1 MACYDSKNPNCG
13 CCPPPPPMPTCCFQG
28 PPGVT
33 GAVGATGAT
42 GATGMAAT
50 VQVGTTT
57 TGAPGTNASIINTGT
72 DSNAVLNFVIPA
84 GATGANGADGT
95 AATVQ
100 IGTTTTSAPGTNAS
114 VTNTGTE
121 NNAVLNFV
129 IPAGATGANGADG
142 ATGADGTAAT
152 VQVGTTTTG
161 APGTDASV
169 TNTGT
174 ESNAVLN
181 FVIPAGATGA
191 TGADGATGANGTAA
205 TVQVG
210 STTTGA
216 PGTNAS
222 VTNTGTESNAVLN
235 FVIPAGAT
243 GATGANG
250 AAGTAATVQIGTTT
264 TGAPGTDA
272 SVTNTGTE
280 SNAVLNFVIPAGA
293 TGANGADGATGAD
306 GTAATVQVGTTITG
320 APGTNA
326 SVTNTGTESDAVL
339 NFVIPAGAT
348 GAAGVAGTAAVLA
361 VQDTTE
367 QALTENTP
375 VSFAVN
381 LLQSGTDL
389 THAAGSNQI
398 TVETPG
404 IYQAAFTAE
413 VSPTGTATLP
423 LTISLSLE
431 QGTTIL
437 ETSSTTMTT
446 AEQSNTL
453 AWNIPFTVTAAP
465 EVLQILSDGT
475 DVILNRATL
484 TINKIGTV

>member
-1 MACYDSKNPNCG
+1 M
-13 CCPPPPPMPTCCFQG
+13 
-28 PPGVT
+28 
-33 GAVGATGAT
+33 
-42 GATGMAAT
+42 
-50 VQVGTTT
+50 
-57 TGAPGTNASIINTGT
+57 
-72 DSNAVLNFVIPA
+72 LNFVIPA
-84 GATGANGADGT
+84 GATGTDGATGADGT
-95 AATVQ
+95 AATIQ
-100 IGTTTTSAPGTNAS
+100 IGTTTTGAPGTNAS

-129 IPAGATGANGADG
+129 IPAGATGAS
-142 ATGADGTAAT
+142 AA
-152 VQVGTTTTG
+152 
-161 APGTDASV
+161 
-169 TNTGT
+169 
-174 ESNAVLN
+174 ESR
-181 FVIPAGATGA
+181 P
-191 TGADGATGANGTAA
+191 
-205 TVQVG
+205 
-210 STTTGA
+210 S
-216 PGTNAS
+216 
-222 VTNTGTESNAVLN
+222 
-235 FVIPAGAT
+235 
-243 GATGANG
+243 
-250 AAGTAATVQIGTTT
+250 
-264 TGAPGTDA
+264 
-272 SVTNTGTE
+272 
-280 SNAVLNFVIPAGA
+280 
-293 TGANGADGATGAD
+293 
-306 GTAATVQVGTTITG
+306 
-320 APGTNA
+320 
-326 SVTNTGTESDAVL
+326 
-339 NFVIPAGAT
+339 
-348 GAAGVAGTAAVLA
+348 VLA

>member
-1 MACYDSKNPNCG
+1 M
-13 CCPPPPPMPTCCFQG
+13 
-28 PPGVT
+28 
-33 GAVGATGAT
+33 
-42 GATGMAAT
+42 
-50 VQVGTTT
+50 
-57 TGAPGTNASIINTGT
+57 
-72 DSNAVLNFVIPA
+72 
-84 GATGANGADGT
+84 
-95 AATVQ
+95 
-100 IGTTTTSAPGTNAS
+100 
-114 VTNTGTE
+114 
-121 NNAVLNFV
+121 LNFV

-142 ATGADGTAAT
+142 ADGTAAT
-152 VQVGTTTTG
+152 VQVGT
-161 APGTDASV
+161 
-169 TNTGT
+169 
-174 ESNAVLN
+174 
-181 FVIPAGATGA
+181 
-191 TGADGATGANGTAA
+191 
-205 TVQVG
+205 
-210 STTTGA
+210 TTTGA

-243 GATGANG
+243 GAAGV
-250 AAGTAATVQIGTTT
+250 AGTAATVQVGTTT
-264 TGAPGTDA
+264 TGTPGTNA
-272 SVTNTGTE
+272 SVTNTGTD
-280 SNAVLNFVIPAGA
+280 SNAVLNFVIPAGATGATGA

-306 GTAATVQVGTTITG
+306 GTAATIQVGSTTTG

-326 SVTNTGTESDAVL
+326 SVTNAGTESNAVL

-348 GAAGVAGTAAVLA
+348 GASAAESRPSVLA

-453 AWNIPFTVTAAP
+453 AWNIPFTVTTAP

>member
-1 MACYDSKNPNCG
+1 MAYYDSKNPNCG

-57 TGAPGTNASIINTGT
+57 TGAPGTNASVTNAGT
-72 DSNAVLNFVIPA
+72 ESNAM
-84 GATGANGADGT
+84 
-95 AATVQ
+95 
-100 IGTTTTSAPGTNAS
+100 
-114 VTNTGTE
+114 
-121 NNAVLNFV
+121 LNFV

-161 APGTDASV
+161 APGT
-169 TNTGT
+169 
-174 ESNAVLN
+174 
-181 FVIPAGATGA
+181 
-191 TGADGATGANGTAA
+191 
-205 TVQVG
+205 
-210 STTTGA
+210 
-216 PGTNAS
+216 NAS

-243 GATGANG
+243 GAS
-250 AAGTAATVQIGTTT
+250 AA
-264 TGAPGTDA
+264 
-272 SVTNTGTE
+272 E
-280 SNAVLNFVIPAGA
+280 SRP
-293 TGANGADGATGAD
+293 
-306 GTAATVQVGTTITG
+306 
-320 APGTNA
+320 
-326 SVTNTGTESDAVL
+326 S
-339 NFVIPAGAT
+339 
-348 GAAGVAGTAAVLA
+348 VLA

>member
-1 MACYDSKNPNCG
+1 MAYYDSKNPNCG

-57 TGAPGTNASIINTGT
+57 TGAPGTNASVTNAGT
-72 DSNAVLNFVIPA
+72 ESNAM
-84 GATGANGADGT
+84 
-95 AATVQ
+95 
-100 IGTTTTSAPGTNAS
+100 
-114 VTNTGTE
+114 
-121 NNAVLNFV
+121 LNFV

-161 APGTDASV
+161 APGT
-169 TNTGT
+169 
-174 ESNAVLN
+174 
-181 FVIPAGATGA
+181 
-191 TGADGATGANGTAA
+191 
-205 TVQVG
+205 
-210 STTTGA
+210 
-216 PGTNAS
+216 NAS

-243 GATGANG
+243 GAS
-250 AAGTAATVQIGTTT
+250 AA
-264 TGAPGTDA
+264 
-272 SVTNTGTE
+272 E
-280 SNAVLNFVIPAGA
+280 SRP
-293 TGANGADGATGAD
+293 
-306 GTAATVQVGTTITG
+306 
-320 APGTNA
+320 
-326 SVTNTGTESDAVL
+326 S
-339 NFVIPAGAT
+339 
-348 GAAGVAGTAAVLA
+348 VLA

-413 VSPTGTATLP
+413 VSPTETATLP

>member
-1 MACYDSKNPNCG
+1 M
-13 CCPPPPPMPTCCFQG
+13 
-28 PPGVT
+28 
-33 GAVGATGAT
+33 
-42 GATGMAAT
+42 
-50 VQVGTTT
+50 
-57 TGAPGTNASIINTGT
+57 
-72 DSNAVLNFVIPA
+72 
-84 GATGANGADGT
+84 
-95 AATVQ
+95 
-100 IGTTTTSAPGTNAS
+100 
-114 VTNTGTE
+114 
-121 NNAVLNFV
+121 
-129 IPAGATGANGADG
+129 
-142 ATGADGTAAT
+142 
-152 VQVGTTTTG
+152 
-161 APGTDASV
+161 
-169 TNTGT
+169 
-174 ESNAVLN
+174 LN

-191 TGADGATGANGTAA
+191 TGADGTAA

-210 STTTGA
+210 TTTTGA

-250 AAGTAATVQIGTTT
+250 ATGVDGTAATVQVGTTT
-264 TGAPGTDA
+264 TGAPGTNA

-280 SNAVLNFVIPAGA
+280 SNAVLNFVIPAGTTGA
-293 TGANGADGATGAD
+293 TGANGATGAD
-306 GTAATVQVGTTITG
+306 GTAATVQVGTTTTG

-326 SVTNTGTESDAVL
+326 SVTNAGTESNAVL

-348 GAAGVAGTAAVLA
+348 GASAAESRPSVLA

>member
-1 MACYDSKNPNCG
+1 MLNFVIPA
-13 CCPPPPPMPTCCFQG
+13 
-28 PPGVT
+28 
-33 GAVGATGAT
+33 GATGAN
-42 GATGMAAT
+42 GATGTAAT

-57 TGAPGTNASIINTGT
+57 TGAPGTNAS
-72 DSNAVLNFVIPA
+72 VI
-84 GATGANGADGT
+84 
-95 AATVQ
+95 
-100 IGTTTTSAPGTNAS
+100 
-114 VTNTGTE
+114 
-121 NNAVLNFV
+121 
-129 IPAGATGANGADG
+129 
-142 ATGADGTAAT
+142 
-152 VQVGTTTTG
+152 
-161 APGTDASV
+161 
-169 TNTGT
+169 
-174 ESNAVLN
+174 
-181 FVIPAGATGA
+181 
-191 TGADGATGANGTAA
+191 
-205 TVQVG
+205 
-210 STTTGA
+210 
-216 PGTNAS
+216 
-222 VTNTGTESNAVLN
+222 
-235 FVIPAGAT
+235 
-243 GATGANG
+243 
-250 AAGTAATVQIGTTT
+250 
-264 TGAPGTDA
+264 
-272 SVTNTGTE
+272 NTGTE

-306 GTAATVQVGTTITG
+306 GTAATIQVGSTTTGAPGTDASVTNTGTESNAVLNFVIPAGATGVNGADGATGADGTAATVQVGTTTTGAPGTNASVINTGTESNAVLNFVIPAGATGANGADGATGADGTAATIQVGSTTTGAPGTDASVTNTGTESNAVLNFVIPAGATGVNGADGATGADGTAATVQVGTTTTG

-326 SVTNTGTESDAVL
+326 SVTNTGTESNAVL

-348 GAAGVAGTAAVLA
+348 GANGADGADGTAATVQVGTTTTGAPGTEASVTNTGTESNAVLNFVIPAGATGASAAESRPSVLA

-453 AWNIPFTVTAAP
+453 AWNIPFSVTTAP
-465 EVLQILSDGT
+465 EVLRILSDRT

-484 TINKIGTV
+484 TINKIGMV

>member
-1 MACYDSKNPNCG
+1 MLF
-13 CCPPPPPMPTCCFQG
+13 FQG

-57 TGAPGTNASIINTGT
+57 TGAPGTNASVTNTGT
-72 DSNAVLNFVIPA
+72 ESNAVLNFVIPAGTTGANGANGTAATVQVGTTTTGAPGTNASVTNTGTESNAVLNFVIPA

-100 IGTTTTSAPGTNAS
+100 VGTTTTGAPGTNAS

-121 NNAVLNFV
+121 SNAVLNFVIPAGTTGANGADGATGADGTAATVQVGTTTTGAPGTNASVTNAGTESNAMLNFVIPAGATGANGANGADGADGTAATVQVGTTTTGAPGTNASVTNTGTESNAVLNFV
-129 IPAGATGANGADG
+129 IPAGATGANGAD
-142 ATGADGTAAT
+142 GADGTAAT

-191 TGADGATGANGTAA
+191 SAA
-205 TVQVG
+205 
-210 STTTGA
+210 
-216 PGTNAS
+216 
-222 VTNTGTESNAVLN
+222 ESR
-235 FVIPAGAT
+235 P
-243 GATGANG
+243 
-250 AAGTAATVQIGTTT
+250 
-264 TGAPGTDA
+264 
-272 SVTNTGTE
+272 S
-280 SNAVLNFVIPAGA
+280 
-293 TGANGADGATGAD
+293 
-306 GTAATVQVGTTITG
+306 
-320 APGTNA
+320 
-326 SVTNTGTESDAVL
+326 
-339 NFVIPAGAT
+339 
-348 GAAGVAGTAAVLA
+348 VLA

>member
-1 MACYDSKNPNCG
+1 MAYYDSKNPNCG

-57 TGAPGTNASIINTGT
+57 TGAPGTNASVTNAGT
-72 DSNAVLNFVIPA
+72 ESNAM
-84 GATGANGADGT
+84 
-95 AATVQ
+95 
-100 IGTTTTSAPGTNAS
+100 
-114 VTNTGTE
+114 
-121 NNAVLNFV
+121 LNFV

-161 APGTDASV
+161 APGT
-169 TNTGT
+169 
-174 ESNAVLN
+174 
-181 FVIPAGATGA
+181 
-191 TGADGATGANGTAA
+191 
-205 TVQVG
+205 
-210 STTTGA
+210 
-216 PGTNAS
+216 NAS

-235 FVIPAGAT
+235 FVIPAGTT

-250 AAGTAATVQIGTTT
+250 ATGADGTAATVQVGTTT
-264 TGAPGTDA
+264 TGAPGTNA
-272 SVTNTGTE
+272 SVTNAGTE

-293 TGANGADGATGAD
+293 TGAS
-306 GTAATVQVGTTITG
+306 AA
-320 APGTNA
+320 
-326 SVTNTGTESDAVL
+326 ESR
-339 NFVIPAGAT
+339 PS
-348 GAAGVAGTAAVLA
+348 VLA

>member
-1 MACYDSKNPNCG
+1 M
-13 CCPPPPPMPTCCFQG
+13 
-28 PPGVT
+28 
-33 GAVGATGAT
+33 
-42 GATGMAAT
+42 
-50 VQVGTTT
+50 
-57 TGAPGTNASIINTGT
+57 
-72 DSNAVLNFVIPA
+72 LNFVIPA
-84 GATGANGADGT
+84 GATGA
-95 AATVQ
+95 
-100 IGTTTTSAPGTNAS
+100 
-114 VTNTGTE
+114 
-121 NNAVLNFV
+121 
-129 IPAGATGANGADG
+129 AGVA
-142 ATGADGTAAT
+142 GTAAT

-161 APGTDASV
+161 T
-169 TNTGT
+169 
-174 ESNAVLN
+174 
-181 FVIPAGATGA
+181 
-191 TGADGATGANGTAA
+191 
-205 TVQVG
+205 
-210 STTTGA
+210 

-222 VTNTGTESNAVLN
+222 VTNTGTDSNAVLN

-250 AAGTAATVQIGTTT
+250 ADGATGADGTAATIQVGSTT
-264 TGAPGTDA
+264 TGAPGTNA
-272 SVTNTGTE
+272 SVTNAGTE

-293 TGANGADGATGAD
+293 TGAS
-306 GTAATVQVGTTITG
+306 AA
-320 APGTNA
+320 
-326 SVTNTGTESDAVL
+326 ESR
-339 NFVIPAGAT
+339 PS
-348 GAAGVAGTAAVLA
+348 VLA

-375 VSFAVN
+375 VFFAVN

-453 AWNIPFTVTAAP
+453 AWNIPFTVTTAP

>member
-1 MACYDSKNPNCG
+1 M
-13 CCPPPPPMPTCCFQG
+13 
-28 PPGVT
+28 
-33 GAVGATGAT
+33 
-42 GATGMAAT
+42 
-50 VQVGTTT
+50 
-57 TGAPGTNASIINTGT
+57 
-72 DSNAVLNFVIPA
+72 LNFVIPA
-84 GATGANGADGT
+84 GATGA
-95 AATVQ
+95 
-100 IGTTTTSAPGTNAS
+100 
-114 VTNTGTE
+114 
-121 NNAVLNFV
+121 
-129 IPAGATGANGADG
+129 AGVA
-142 ATGADGTAAT
+142 GTAAT
-152 VQVGTTTTG
+152 VQVGSTTTG

-191 TGADGATGANGTAA
+191 NGADGATGTDGTAA
-205 TVQVG
+205 TIQV
-210 STTTGA
+210 
-216 PGTNAS
+216 
-222 VTNTGTESNAVLN
+222 
-235 FVIPAGAT
+235 
-243 GATGANG
+243 
-250 AAGTAATVQIGTTT
+250 GTTT

-293 TGANGADGATGAD
+293 TGANGADGAD
-306 GTAATVQVGTTITG
+306 GTAATVQVGTTTTG

-326 SVTNTGTESDAVL
+326 SVTNTGTESNAVL

-348 GAAGVAGTAAVLA
+348 GANGATGTAATVQVGTTTTGAPGTEASVTNTGTESNAVLNFVIPAGATGASAAESRPSVLA

>member
-57 TGAPGTNASIINTGT
+57 TGAPGTNAS
-72 DSNAVLNFVIPA
+72 
-84 GATGANGADGT
+84 
-95 AATVQ
+95 
-100 IGTTTTSAPGTNAS
+100 
-114 VTNTGTE
+114 
-121 NNAVLNFV
+121 
-129 IPAGATGANGADG
+129 
-142 ATGADGTAAT
+142 
-152 VQVGTTTTG
+152 
-161 APGTDASV
+161 
-169 TNTGT
+169 
-174 ESNAVLN
+174 
-181 FVIPAGATGA
+181 
-191 TGADGATGANGTAA
+191 
-205 TVQVG
+205 
-210 STTTGA
+210 
-216 PGTNAS
+216 

-250 AAGTAATVQIGTTT
+250 ATGADGTAATIQVGTTT
-264 TGAPGTDA
+264 TGAPGTEA

-293 TGANGADGATGAD
+293 TGAS
-306 GTAATVQVGTTITG
+306 AA
-320 APGTNA
+320 
-326 SVTNTGTESDAVL
+326 ESR
-339 NFVIPAGAT
+339 PS
-348 GAAGVAGTAAVLA
+348 VLA

>member
-57 TGAPGTNASIINTGT
+57 TGAPGTNAS
-72 DSNAVLNFVIPA
+72 
-84 GATGANGADGT
+84 
-95 AATVQ
+95 
-100 IGTTTTSAPGTNAS
+100 
-114 VTNTGTE
+114 
-121 NNAVLNFV
+121 
-129 IPAGATGANGADG
+129 
-142 ATGADGTAAT
+142 
-152 VQVGTTTTG
+152 
-161 APGTDASV
+161 V

-191 TGADGATGANGTAA
+191 TGANGATGADGTAA
-205 TVQVG
+205 TIQVG
-210 STTTGA
+210 TTTTGA

-235 FVIPAGAT
+235 FVIPAGTT

-250 AAGTAATVQIGTTT
+250 ATGADGTAATIQVGTTT
-264 TGAPGTDA
+264 TGAPGTNASVTNTGTESNAVLNFVIPAGTTGATGANGATGADGTAATIQVGTTTTGAPGTNASVTNTGTESNAVLNFVIPAGTTGATGANGATGADGTAATIQVGTTTTGAPGTEA

-293 TGANGADGATGAD
+293 TGAS
-306 GTAATVQVGTTITG
+306 AA
-320 APGTNA
+320 
-326 SVTNTGTESDAVL
+326 ESR
-339 NFVIPAGAT
+339 PS
-348 GAAGVAGTAAVLA
+348 VLA

>member
-293 TGANGADGATGAD
+293 TGASA
-306 GTAATVQVGTTITG
+306 
-320 APGTNA
+320 
-326 SVTNTGTESDAVL
+326 TESR
-339 NFVIPAGAT
+339 PS
-348 GAAGVAGTAAVLA
+348 VLA

-453 AWNIPFTVTAAP
+453 AWNIPFSVTTAP
-465 EVLQILSDGT
+465 EVLRILSDGT

>member
-1 MACYDSKNPNCG
+1 MAYYDSKNPNCG

-57 TGAPGTNASIINTGT
+57 TGAPGTNASVTNAGT
-72 DSNAVLNFVIPA
+72 ESNAM
-84 GATGANGADGT
+84 
-95 AATVQ
+95 
-100 IGTTTTSAPGTNAS
+100 
-114 VTNTGTE
+114 
-121 NNAVLNFV
+121 LNFV

-161 APGTDASV
+161 APGTNASV
-169 TNTGT
+169 TNAGT

-191 TGADGATGANGTAA
+191 SAA
-205 TVQVG
+205 
-210 STTTGA
+210 
-216 PGTNAS
+216 
-222 VTNTGTESNAVLN
+222 ESR
-235 FVIPAGAT
+235 P
-243 GATGANG
+243 
-250 AAGTAATVQIGTTT
+250 
-264 TGAPGTDA
+264 
-272 SVTNTGTE
+272 S
-280 SNAVLNFVIPAGA
+280 
-293 TGANGADGATGAD
+293 
-306 GTAATVQVGTTITG
+306 
-320 APGTNA
+320 
-326 SVTNTGTESDAVL
+326 
-339 NFVIPAGAT
+339 
-348 GAAGVAGTAAVLA
+348 VLA

-413 VSPTGTATLP
+413 VSPTETATLP

>member
-57 TGAPGTNASIINTGT
+57 TGAPGTNAS
-72 DSNAVLNFVIPA
+72 
-84 GATGANGADGT
+84 
-95 AATVQ
+95 
-100 IGTTTTSAPGTNAS
+100 
-114 VTNTGTE
+114 
-121 NNAVLNFV
+121 
-129 IPAGATGANGADG
+129 
-142 ATGADGTAAT
+142 
-152 VQVGTTTTG
+152 
-161 APGTDASV
+161 
-169 TNTGT
+169 
-174 ESNAVLN
+174 
-181 FVIPAGATGA
+181 
-191 TGADGATGANGTAA
+191 
-205 TVQVG
+205 
-210 STTTGA
+210 
-216 PGTNAS
+216 
-222 VTNTGTESNAVLN
+222 
-235 FVIPAGAT
+235 
-243 GATGANG
+243 
-250 AAGTAATVQIGTTT
+250 
-264 TGAPGTDA
+264 
-272 SVTNTGTE
+272 VTNTGTE

-306 GTAATVQVGTTITG
+306 GTAATVQVGTTTTGAPGTNAIVTNTGTESNAVLNFVIPAGATGANGADGATGADGTAATVQVGTTTTG

-326 SVTNTGTESDAVL
+326 SVTNTGTESNAVL

-348 GAAGVAGTAAVLA
+348 GATGADGTAATVQVGTTTTGAPGTNASVTNTGTENNAVLNFVIPAGATGATGATGTAATVQVGTTTTGAPGTNASVTNTGTESNAVLNFVIPAGATGTDGATGATGTAATVQVGTTTTGAPGTNASVTNTGTESNAVLNFVIPAGATGASAAESRPSVLA

>member
-50 VQVGTTT
+50 IQVGSTT
-57 TGAPGTNASIINTGT
+57 TGAPGTNASVTNTGT

-84 GATGANGADGT
+84 GATGANGA
-95 AATVQ
+95 
-100 IGTTTTSAPGTNAS
+100 
-114 VTNTGTE
+114 
-121 NNAVLNFV
+121 
-129 IPAGATGANGADG
+129 
-142 ATGADGTAAT
+142 TGADGTAAT

-161 APGTDASV
+161 T
-169 TNTGT
+169 
-174 ESNAVLN
+174 
-181 FVIPAGATGA
+181 
-191 TGADGATGANGTAA
+191 
-205 TVQVG
+205 
-210 STTTGA
+210 
-216 PGTNAS
+216 PGTN
-222 VTNTGTESNAVLN
+222 
-235 FVIPAGAT
+235 
-243 GATGANG
+243 
-250 AAGTAATVQIGTTT
+250 
-264 TGAPGTDA
+264 A

-306 GTAATVQVGTTITG
+306 GTAATVQIGTTTTG
-320 APGTNA
+320 APGTEA
-326 SVTNTGTESDAVL
+326 SVTNTGTESNAVL

-348 GAAGVAGTAAVLA
+348 GASAAESRPSVLA

-453 AWNIPFTVTAAP
+453 AWTIPFSVTTAP
-465 EVLQILSDGT
+465 EVLRILSDGT

>member
-1 MACYDSKNPNCG
+1 MLNFVIPA
-13 CCPPPPPMPTCCFQG
+13 
-28 PPGVT
+28 
-33 GAVGATGAT
+33 GA
-42 GATGMAAT
+42 
-50 VQVGTTT
+50 TT
-57 TGAPGTNASIINTGT
+57 TGTPGTNAIVTNTGT

-84 GATGANGADGT
+84 GATGANGADGADGT

-100 IGTTTTSAPGTNAS
+100 VGTTTTGAPGTNAS

-129 IPAGATGANGADG
+129 IPAGATGAS
-142 ATGADGTAAT
+142 AA
-152 VQVGTTTTG
+152 
-161 APGTDASV
+161 
-169 TNTGT
+169 
-174 ESNAVLN
+174 ESR
-181 FVIPAGATGA
+181 P
-191 TGADGATGANGTAA
+191 
-205 TVQVG
+205 
-210 STTTGA
+210 S
-216 PGTNAS
+216 
-222 VTNTGTESNAVLN
+222 
-235 FVIPAGAT
+235 
-243 GATGANG
+243 
-250 AAGTAATVQIGTTT
+250 
-264 TGAPGTDA
+264 
-272 SVTNTGTE
+272 
-280 SNAVLNFVIPAGA
+280 
-293 TGANGADGATGAD
+293 
-306 GTAATVQVGTTITG
+306 
-320 APGTNA
+320 
-326 SVTNTGTESDAVL
+326 
-339 NFVIPAGAT
+339 
-348 GAAGVAGTAAVLA
+348 VLA

-453 AWNIPFTVTAAP
+453 AWNIPFSVTTAP
-465 EVLQILSDGT
+465 EVLRILSDGT

>member
-1 MACYDSKNPNCG
+1 MLNFVIPA
-13 CCPPPPPMPTCCFQG
+13 
-28 PPGVT
+28 
-33 GAVGATGAT
+33 GATGAN
-42 GATGMAAT
+42 GAAGTAAT

-57 TGAPGTNASIINTGT
+57 TGAPGTNASVTNTGT
-72 DSNAVLNFVIPA
+72 ESNAVLNFVIPA
-84 GATGANGADGT
+84 GATGADGT
-95 AATVQ
+95 ASTVQ
-100 IGTTTTSAPGTNAS
+100 VGTTTTGAPGTNAS

-121 NNAVLNFV
+121 SNAVLNFV
-129 IPAGATGANGADG
+129 IPAGATG

-191 TGADGATGANGTAA
+191 SAA
-205 TVQVG
+205 
-210 STTTGA
+210 
-216 PGTNAS
+216 
-222 VTNTGTESNAVLN
+222 ESR
-235 FVIPAGAT
+235 P
-243 GATGANG
+243 
-250 AAGTAATVQIGTTT
+250 
-264 TGAPGTDA
+264 
-272 SVTNTGTE
+272 S
-280 SNAVLNFVIPAGA
+280 
-293 TGANGADGATGAD
+293 
-306 GTAATVQVGTTITG
+306 
-320 APGTNA
+320 
-326 SVTNTGTESDAVL
+326 
-339 NFVIPAGAT
+339 
-348 GAAGVAGTAAVLA
+348 VLA

>member
-1 MACYDSKNPNCG
+1 M
-13 CCPPPPPMPTCCFQG
+13 
-28 PPGVT
+28 
-33 GAVGATGAT
+33 
-42 GATGMAAT
+42 
-50 VQVGTTT
+50 
-57 TGAPGTNASIINTGT
+57 
-72 DSNAVLNFVIPA
+72 LNFVIPA
-84 GATGANGADGT
+84 GATCSN
-95 AATVQ
+95 
-100 IGTTTTSAPGTNAS
+100 
-114 VTNTGTE
+114 
-121 NNAVLNFV
+121 LNS
-129 IPAGATGANGADG
+129 
-142 ATGADGTAAT
+142 GTAAT
-152 VQVGTTTTG
+152 VQVGT
-161 APGTDASV
+161 
-169 TNTGT
+169 
-174 ESNAVLN
+174 
-181 FVIPAGATGA
+181 
-191 TGADGATGANGTAA
+191 
-205 TVQVG
+205 
-210 STTTGA
+210 TTTGA

-243 GATGANG
+243 GAAGV
-250 AAGTAATVQIGTTT
+250 AGTAATVQVGTTT
-264 TGAPGTDA
+264 TGTPGTNA
-272 SVTNTGTE
+272 SVTNTGTD
-280 SNAVLNFVIPAGA
+280 SNAVLNFVIPAGATGATGA

-306 GTAATVQVGTTITG
+306 GTAATIQVGSTTTG

-326 SVTNTGTESDAVL
+326 SVTNAGTESNAVL

-348 GAAGVAGTAAVLA
+348 GASAAESRPSVLA

-375 VSFAVN
+375 VFFAVN

-453 AWNIPFTVTAAP
+453 AWNIPFTVTTAP

>member
-42 GATGMAAT
+42 GADGTAAT

-57 TGAPGTNASIINTGT
+57 TGAPGTNASVTNTGT
-72 DSNAVLNFVIPA
+72 ESNAVLNFVIPA
-84 GATGANGADGT
+84 GATGANGA
-95 AATVQ
+95 
-100 IGTTTTSAPGTNAS
+100 
-114 VTNTGTE
+114 
-121 NNAVLNFV
+121 
-129 IPAGATGANGADG
+129 
-142 ATGADGTAAT
+142 TGADGTAAT
-152 VQVGTTTTG
+152 IQVGSTTTG

-191 TGADGATGANGTAA
+191 NGADGANGTAATVQVGTTTTGAPGTNASVTNTGTESNAVLNFVIPAGATGANGADGADGTAATVQVGTTTTGAPGTNASVTNTGTESNAVLNFVIPAGTTGANGADGATGADGTAA

-243 GATGANG
+243 GANG
-250 AAGTAATVQIGTTT
+250 ADGADGTAATVQVGTTT
-264 TGAPGTDA
+264 TGAPGTEA
-272 SVTNTGTE
+272 SVTNTGTD

-293 TGANGADGATGAD
+293 TGAS
-306 GTAATVQVGTTITG
+306 AA
-320 APGTNA
+320 
-326 SVTNTGTESDAVL
+326 ESR
-339 NFVIPAGAT
+339 PS
-348 GAAGVAGTAAVLA
+348 VLA

-453 AWNIPFTVTAAP
+453 AWNIPFSVTTAP
-465 EVLQILSDGT
+465 EVLRILSDRT

-484 TINKIGTV
+484 TINKIGMV